1 VTLPG
6 TRQYDGTTLRPS
18 KLSGITSI
26 HEARTALG
34 QRLREL
40 RSSAGITG
48 RALAESLSWPASK
61 VSKLENGRQTPT
73 DEDIRGWTR
82 ITDSAGETDALLA
95 SLHTLEVQHAEWQ
108 RQINA
113 GLRPH
118 QREIAELDADTR
130 FFRAFESTF
139 IPGLLQTAE
148 YARHRFAQSITVF
161 KVKNDINEAVQTRVK
176 RQEILYRP
184 DKRFHFVLT
193 EAALRYRLCPA
204 ETMLGQLDRLVSF
217 AALPNVRLGIIP
229 FETAYVVAPTH
240 GFWLLDSERVMVE
253 TFSAELNLAQPQEI
267 ELYASIF
274 EQMAAVASYGRAA
287 RAIITRAI
295 DDLAPEA
302 ADDDDGGSELLVPDR
317 TK

>member
-1 VTLPG
+1 MPLRNLPG
-6 TRQYDGTTLRPS
+6 V
-18 KLSGITSI
+18 TSV

-40 RSSAGITG
+40 RNTAGITG
-48 RALAESLSWPASK
+48 RQLAESLSWPASK

-73 DEDIRGWTR
+73 DEDVRGWTR
-82 ITDSAGETDALLA
+82 ITGSEAEAEALLA
-95 SLHTLEVQHAEWQ
+95 SLHTLEIQHAEWQ
-108 RQINA
+108 RQITT

-118 QREIAELDADTR
+118 QREIADLDARTR
-130 FFRAFESTF
+130 LFRAFESTF

-148 YARHRFAQSITVF
+148 YARHRFAQSIAVF
-161 KVKNDINEAVQTRVK
+161 KVKNDITEAVQARVK

-193 EAALRYRLCPA
+193 EAALRYRLCPPGV
-204 ETMLGQLDRLVSF
+204 MLGQLDRLISF

-229 FETAYVVAPTH
+229 FETAYAVAPTH
-240 GFWLLDSERVMVE
+240 GFWLLDHNRVMVE
-253 TFSAELNLAQPQEI
+253 TFSAELNLTQPQEI

-274 EQMAAVASYGRAA
+274 KQMAETASYGRLA
-287 RAIITRAI
+287 RAVIMRVI

-302 ADDDDGGSELLVPDR
+302 DEGSADLPEPDSA
-317 TK
+317 K